1 VTCNPIKSG
10 EAAAL
15 TYVEPHHR
23 NPSDAGAAT
32 VELLRL
38 DSASPLRRNYP
49 CQGTAASPRPRLP
62 RCWPMCSARRLLQR
76 VLLLVAVQLLGAA
89 AGLDLLN
96 ELYVYAA
103 LVGIGVLP
111 GIGCS

>member
-1 VTCNPIKSG
+1 M
-10 EAAAL
+10 
-15 TYVEPHHR
+15 R
-23 NPSDAGAAT
+23 
-32 VELLRL
+32 
-38 DSASPLRRNYP
+38 
-49 CQGTAASPRPRLP
+49 
-62 RCWPMCSARRLLQR
+62 SARRLLQR